1 MPTRRFVLWMLLL
14 ASAVAATLLFSLG
27 VGAVFIPPGRV
38 LAALLQP
45 QAPGVSHA
53 DVVIVRDL
61 RLARALL
68 AALVGGG
75 LAAAGAALQGL
86 FRNPLA
92 DPFVVG
98 ASSGASLGATLAITL
113 GLNWR
118 VAALG
123 AVPLAAFAGA
133 LLAVFLVYAI
143 AQVGGRASA
152 FTLLLAG
159 AALGTIL
166 SAVVS
171 LAMLLRNET
180 LHEVFAW
187 LMGGFS
193 GRSWVE
199 LEASGPFV
207 VVGVAGLWFMAR
219 PLDALA
225 CGEETAMTLGLPL
238 SRARGALVAAASL
251 ATAGAVAAGGVISF
265 VGLVAPHIARLLFG
279 TAHSRL
285 IPASILI
292 GMLLLLVAD
301 DLARTVVA
309 PMELPVG
316 LLTSSLGGIFF
327 LVLLKSRRGELAG
340 G

>member
-1 MPTRRFVLWMLLL
+1 MSTRRFVLWMLLL
-14 ASAVAATLLFSLG
+14 ASVVAVALLFSLG
-27 VGAVFIPPGRV
+27 VGAVPIPPGRV
-38 LAALLQP
+38 LAVLFRV
-45 QAPGVSHA
+45 QAPGVSHG
-53 DVVIVRDL
+53 DIVIVRDL

-75 LAAAGAALQGL
+75 LSAAGAALQGL

-98 ASSGASLGATLAITL
+98 ASSGASLGATLAIAL

-118 VAALG
+118 VLGLG
-123 AVPLAAFAGA
+123 AVPAAAFGGA
-133 LLAVFLVYAI
+133 LLAVFLVYSI
-143 AQVGGRASA
+143 AQVGGRGSA

-171 LAMLLRNET
+171 LVMLLKNEA
-180 LHEVFAW
+180 LHQVFGW

-193 GRSWVE
+193 GRSWAE

-207 VVGVAGLWFMAR
+207 AAGVVGLWLMAR

-251 ATAGAVAAGGVISF
+251 ATAGAVSAGGVISF

-279 TAHSRL
+279 TSHSRL

-292 GMLLLLVAD
+292 GMLLLLAAD
-301 DLARTVVA
+301 DLARTVMA

-316 LLTSSLGGIFF
+316 LLTSSLGGVFF
-327 LVLLKSRRGELAG
+327 LALLKSRRGELAG